1 VEWDLGAAGLGLVAV
16 MSVGFGLVA
25 QLTAGRGTTRWMW
38 LIGAGTFFVMGL
50 LISEVWFGWATEEDL
65 QPNYDGLSFDE
76 TLLAIVPGIVVV
88 LVARRMIRR
97 RHAAGGP
104 EVGSTSGAPRPG

>member
-1 VEWDLGAAGLGLVAV
+1 VEWDVGAAGLGLVAL

-25 QLTAGRGTTRWMW
+25 QLTAGRGTSRWMW
-38 LIGAGTFFVMGL
+38 LIGAGTFFVTGL
-50 LISEVWFGWATEEDL
+50 LISEVWFGWATGEDL

-76 TLLAIVPGIVVV
+76 TLLAIVPSIVVV

-97 RHAAGGP
+97 RHADRGS
-104 EVGSTSGAPRPG
+104 EVRSTTGAQRPG